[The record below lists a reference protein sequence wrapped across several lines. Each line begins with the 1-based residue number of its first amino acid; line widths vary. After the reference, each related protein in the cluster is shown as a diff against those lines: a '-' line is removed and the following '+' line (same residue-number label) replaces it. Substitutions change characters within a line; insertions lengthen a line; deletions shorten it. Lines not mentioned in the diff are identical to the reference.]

1 MCALHM
7 SVQPPLYY
15 TKSKGLCS
23 LVPYSLCLVCCV
35 SYSSALRV
43 VKTSQVVLG
52 ACRRRLL
59 RPFSRVASRSEV
71 SRLSGLRGDF
81 SASLGLLQPRLLVRF
96 DSKHWLRLLARA
108 RLQPI
113 ALRTACRQ
121 HPKISSGGE
130 YALLVTLYLVAWH
143 SFFFFLVYVVRKRFS
158 YGFSWAMSRFL
169 SVLNFAVT
177 CMN

>member
-1 MCALHM
+1 M
-7 SVQPPLYY
+7 
-15 TKSKGLCS
+15 TRKSKGLCS

-35 SYSSALRV
+35 RLLVGALALSRRR
-43 VKTSQVVLG
+43 KWSWVLAG
-52 ACRRRLL
+52 ERLL

-108 RLQPI
+108 QLQPI

-121 HPKISSGGE
+121 HPKISFGGE
-130 YALLVTLYLVAWH
+130 YALLVTLYLIAWH
-143 SFFFFLVYVVRKRFS
+143 SFFFFFLFMFVSDFLMVLVGQCL
-158 YGFSWAMSRFL
+158 GFFL
-169 SVLNFAVT
+169 Y
-177 CMN
+177 